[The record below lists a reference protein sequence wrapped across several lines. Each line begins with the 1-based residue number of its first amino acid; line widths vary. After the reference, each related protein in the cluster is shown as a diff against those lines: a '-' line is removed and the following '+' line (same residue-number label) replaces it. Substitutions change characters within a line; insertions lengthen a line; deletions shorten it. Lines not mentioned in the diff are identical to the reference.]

1 MKHSFLTD
9 YIKLVRPH
17 TSPSLIS
24 ERAWDKINNVAKFLP
39 NDITSFFGFECPLGI
54 AAAQSDL
61 LICVENTAGTG
72 REILADKDRLP
83 LALLSD
89 LIWQQVTHFG
99 REWQDETSI
108 LYQKI
113 YNVWLE
119 FDLDSEELNLPVPSC
134 FFGSQPIYAAT
145 SPYANLVPSAYSW
158 ITESALKLLL
168 AENLPERVEAKLFQC
183 LDSLPPE
190 AYVFQTGLML
200 ARNIKNAV
208 RVCIR
213 NITPDQISAYL
224 HQIGW
229 PGSLEILKKFIGEI
243 ADLVERI
250 DLDIDISDRVLPK
263 IGFECYL
270 SKQPKLEPRWQ
281 IFLDYLEKNNLCLPQ
296 KRAGL
301 LAYTGFLRERAAPN
315 DWPSYLSRKS
325 DSLGNNAE
333 TVFFRKIHHIKI
345 VYQDD
350 RPQLAKAYLAMGYR
364 SMSADFVDRW
374 RKFMK
379 TSVEIDNYIEPGTEC
394 SSIEI

>member
-1 MKHSFLTD
+1 MNHYYLTD
-9 YIKLVRPH
+9 YIKLVQPH

-24 ERAWDKINNVAKFLP
+24 ECAWDKINNIAKLLP
-39 NDITSFFGFECPLGI
+39 NTITSFFGFECPLGI
-54 AAAQSDL
+54 AAAQSDF

-72 REILADKDRLP
+72 REILADRERLP

-89 LIWQQVTHFG
+89 PIWQQVTDFS
-99 REWQDETSI
+99 REWQNETSI

-113 YNVWLE
+113 HNVWLE
-119 FDLDSEELNLPVPSC
+119 FDLDGEELNLPVPSC
-134 FFGSQPIYAAT
+134 FFGSQPIYVET
-145 SPYANLVPSAYSW
+145 SPFANLVPSAYRW

-168 AENLPERVEAKLFQC
+168 NENLPERVEAKLFEC

-200 ARNIKNAV
+200 ARNIKNTV

-213 NITPDQISAYL
+213 NIAPDRISEYL

-229 PGSLEILKKFIGEI
+229 PGSLETLQKFISEI

-250 DLDIDISDRVLPK
+250 DIDIDISDRVLPK
-263 IGFECYL
+263 IGFECYF

-281 IFLDYLEKNNLCLPQ
+281 IFLDYLERNNLCLLQ

-301 LAYTGFLRERAAPN
+301 LAYPGFLRESAAPD
-315 DWPSYLSRKS
+315 DWPSYLSRTS
-325 DSLGNNAE
+325 DSLENNAE

-364 SMSADFVDRW
+364 SFDSAAVNRW
-374 RKFMK
+374 RKFIK
-379 TSVEIDNYIEPGTEC
+379 AIVQIDNSIELGTEC